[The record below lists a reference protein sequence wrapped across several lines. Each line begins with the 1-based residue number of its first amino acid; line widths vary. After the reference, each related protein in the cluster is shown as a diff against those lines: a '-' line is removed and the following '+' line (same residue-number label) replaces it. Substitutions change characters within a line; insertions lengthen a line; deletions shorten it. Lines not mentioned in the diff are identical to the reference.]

1 MKLCAAPGC
10 DRPLTPEQ
18 IKELRVYC
26 SRKCARVAT
35 GWHGKGFATASA
47 AVWAHRREA

>member
-10 DRPLTPEQ
+10 ARPLTPEQ

-35 GWHGKGFATASA
+35 GWHGHGFGKAST
-47 AVWAHRREA
+47 WAHRRAT